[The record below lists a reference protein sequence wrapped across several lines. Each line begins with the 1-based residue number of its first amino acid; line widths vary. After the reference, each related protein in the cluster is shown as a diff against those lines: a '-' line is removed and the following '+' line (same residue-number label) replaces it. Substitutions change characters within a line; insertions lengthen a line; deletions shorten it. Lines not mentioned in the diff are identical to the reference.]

1 VWSKRHSSHDTKPTH
16 QKDTGDEELDE
27 LGKDEKDDDIQV

>member
-1 VWSKRHSSHDTKPTH
+1 MAQKNTH
-16 QKDTGDEELDE
+16 KKDTGDDELDE